1 MNLLTSNAWP
11 IFVLFSIVGCIGFY
25 RLLNGKPAKNWFGA
39 ATALGLLLLIA
50 GAIVA
55 NSTPGGI
62 DVIDDD
68 PWDIDPTPPVIIDTE
83 VEKLRHWWDSEGTA
97 NWPASEVLAEISEV
111 AYETPVD
118 AGQTLRGL
126 GFDTVKTVESNT
138 MLGYVAIQN
147 DVAVIA
153 FRGSENQAGDWLTN
167 ISRAPT
173 RLSDG
178 DVHSGFWSRYQT
190 LKPQIETALRGHEV
204 QYLWVTGHSLGGA
217 LALCCAHDFDADGR
231 QVAGVMTFGQP
242 MIARQS
248 LADHIDD
255 QLFGRYARFVNNDDF
270 VARIPPS
277 YRPCGR
283 LVWFTPDGLKRSPRR
298 RVAFGAPGANDDTSE
313 IAEIIPATDAE
324 LQRWLADKQQPTPQY
339 NERGEMLLQG
349 SSPYIADH
357 SMVFYI
363 EKVLGLLKRQ

>member
-1 MNLLTSNAWP
+1 MNLLTSNLWP
-11 IFVLFSIVGCIGFY
+11 IWVLFSIAGCGGLY
-25 RLLNGKPAKNWFGA
+25 RLTKGESPRNWFA
-39 ATALGLLLLIA
+39 FATFLGGLLLVA

-68 PWDIDPTPPVIIDTE
+68 PWDIDPVPPVIADSD
-83 VEKLRHWWDSEGTA
+83 VEKLRQWWDSEGTA
-97 NWPASEVLAEISEV
+97 NWPASEVLAEISDV

-118 AGQTLRGL
+118 ASRSLRGL
-126 GFDTVKTVESNT
+126 GFDTVETVESNT
-138 MLGYVAIQN
+138 MLGYVAIQD

-153 FRGSENQAGDWLTN
+153 FRGSENQTGDWLTN

-173 RLSDG
+173 RIADG

-190 LKPQIETALRGHEV
+190 LKRQIETALRGHDV
-204 QYLWVTGHSLGGA
+204 QHLWVTGHSLGGA
-217 LALCCAHDFDADGR
+217 LALCCAHDFDANGR

-255 QLFGRYARFVNNDDF
+255 QLIGRYARFVNNDDF

-277 YRPCGR
+277 YRPSGR
-283 LVWFTPDGLKRSPRR
+283 LVWFTPDGLKRSPRK
-298 RVAFGAPGANDDTSE
+298 RVAFGAPSDTE
-313 IAEIIPATDAE
+313 EPADIAEITPASDVE
-324 LQRWLADKQQPTPQY
+324 LQQWVTDQQQPAPQV
-339 NERGEMLLQG
+339 NDRGEVLLQG

-363 EKVLGLLKRQ
+363 EQVLGLLKK